1 MASPSVINGPIID
14 EIIDGIMEARV
25 PEAKKKELL
34 ERMRDEGGV
43 VSAELRNDLATLFE
57 SAAQQERDDRAQ
69 NAQSVQALLNRAAP
83 VATAEELAE
92 EDRIAAQTGKEQKEV
107 ADTLDK
113 MILQMRGDVLKME
126 SDASGKQERVVEAD
140 NAKTM
145 AQIRKDLGLDDTSN
159 HLAA

>member
-1 MASPSVINGPIID
+1 
-14 EIIDGIMEARV
+14 
-25 PEAKKKELL
+25 
-34 ERMRDEGGV
+34 
-43 VSAELRNDLATLFE
+43 
-57 SAAQQERDDRAQ
+57 
-69 NAQSVQALLNRAAP
+69 
-83 VATAEELAE
+83 
-92 EDRIAAQTGKEQKEV
+92 
-107 ADTLDK
+107 